1 MATTQTLTGTV
12 KSLSASGAGGV
23 MSAEPAYYP
32 QAVSGVLL
40 SSEPETGNIDA
51 TAGTF
56 TLSLPKGAAIALTGR
71 DGRGRVF
78 FSMEL
83 TVSTADTADLSSYLI

>member
-12 KSLSASGAGGV
+12 KSLSADGAGGI

-32 QAVSGVLL
+32 QAVNGVLL
-40 SSEPETGNIDA
+40 SSEPEIGTIDA

-56 TLSLPKGAAIALTGR
+56 TLTLPKGADIALTGR

-78 FSMEL
+78 FSMNL
-83 TVSTADTADLSSYLI
+83 TVSSADASDLSSYLT